1 MFPICIHTHQVSTDC
16 KTKEAFPSIIFIF
29 NMTATLGG
37 VVQFQRLAHI
47 KKKKRF
53 INNSQTDE
61 DAVNQNDVKSGE
73 KINCTWS

>member
-1 MFPICIHTHQVSTDC
+1 
-16 KTKEAFPSIIFIF
+16 
-29 NMTATLGG
+29 MTATLGG